1 MSPSLVT
8 ILMTL
13 AGHAGATVENPGDPD
28 GYVGL
33 GKYRDYTCA
42 QLTQEARKVFPRA
55 IASSQPTRDRPENTT
70 TNADKIVL
78 RWPVRLDDGVN
89 LSSEEA

>member
-13 AGHAGATVENPGDPD
+13 AGHAGATVENPGDPG

-42 QLTQEARKVFPRA
+42 QLTKKLAKFSREQSRLANQRV
-55 IASSQPTRDRPENTT
+55 IALRTRRPTPTR
-70 TNADKIVL
+70 
-78 RWPVRLDDGVN
+78 
-89 LSSEEA
+89 